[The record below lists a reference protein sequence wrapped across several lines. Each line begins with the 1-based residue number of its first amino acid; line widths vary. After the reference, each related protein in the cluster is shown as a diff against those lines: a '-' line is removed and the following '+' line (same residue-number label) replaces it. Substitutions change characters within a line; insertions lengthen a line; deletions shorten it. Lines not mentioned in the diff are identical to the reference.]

1 VRSSPPLAYV
11 AASPAKGLGK
21 PFVAFHYLNGGGVLG
36 DLFEVSGTEGAFGR
50 MEFGYTRPMHT
61 LGGDPN

>member
-1 VRSSPPLAYV
+1 
-11 AASPAKGLGK
+11 
-21 PFVAFHYLNGGGVLG
+21 VLG

-50 MEFGYTRPMHT
+50 MEFGYTRPLHT